1 MRGGGFLNR
10 SSHNIRCCTSLWNA
24 GAQKVEVGLGREGR
38 SLHQLG
44 GSSAGGSGARDRG
57 LGQDAEIEV
66 KADQGAAFADRIQE
80 TLTQMRLMCKRAFEK
95 NNNYPI
101 PDQRGF
107 DAVHH
112 TANSDDDP
120 KVFRLRAQPIP
131 TVPAST

>member
-1 MRGGGFLNR
+1 MIRG
-10 SSHNIRCCTSLWNA
+10 
-24 GAQKVEVGLGREGR
+24 
-38 SLHQLG
+38 
-44 GSSAGGSGARDRG
+44 RDRG
-57 LGQDAEIEV
+57 EDGKSGNRI
-66 KADQGAAFADRIQE
+66 GAAFADRIQE
-80 TLTQMRLMCKRAFEK
+80 TLTLLRLMCKRAFEK

>member
-1 MRGGGFLNR
+1 M
-10 SSHNIRCCTSLWNA
+10 
-24 GAQKVEVGLGREGR
+24 AQGESGYWP
-38 SLHQLG
+38 
-44 GSSAGGSGARDRG
+44 GSGAA
-57 LGQDAEIEV
+57 L
-66 KADQGAAFADRIQE
+66 ADRIQE
-80 TLTQMRLMCKRAFEK
+80 TLTLLRLMCKRAFEK